1 MKRMF
6 DILISSIGVLLLAPF
21 LILIAIWVKLDSK
34 GPVLYIQERVG
45 KDGRMFPL
53 LKFRTMHVNSDRL
66 TPITV
71 GKRDPRVTRAGSFL
85 RKWKLDELPQLI
97 NVVKGDMSLVG
108 PRPELKKFV
117 DLYTETQRKVLS
129 VRPGLTDYASIE
141 FRHESEMLEGKD
153 DPVEYY
159 VKEILPAKLALNLKY
174 VERQSLLRDIA
185 IIFKTVLAVVGW
197 RK

>member
-1 MKRMF
+1 
-6 DILISSIGVLLLAPF
+6 
-21 LILIAIWVKLDSK
+21 
-34 GPVLYIQERVG
+34 
-45 KDGRMFPL
+45 
-53 LKFRTMHVNSDRL
+53 
-66 TPITV
+66 
-71 GKRDPRVTRAGSFL
+71 